1 MGTTVTHAPRHERT
15 KNDMASAHSTQIEIG
30 GRRFTLETGRV
41 AKQAD
46 GAVLVRYGDTV
57 VLATVVASKSA
68 VEGQDFFPLT
78 VDYRE
83 RAYAGG
89 RIPGGFFKREGRPV
103 EKEILTSRLIDRP
116 LRPLFP
122 KGFRNE
128 IQLIALAISADQE
141 NDPDL
146 LAMNGASAAVC
157 VAGLPFLGPFGAV
170 RIGLVDGR
178 LVVNPSFRDLERSAL
193 DLVVAA
199 TEDSVVMV
207 EAGAREVPED
217 TFVEAI
223 ALAHEECRGLV
234 RIQRALA
241 QMAGK
246 PRWEFDAAAHEDP
259 ALEAQVRAAVGDRLR
274 EVVRVPEKLQ
284 RAQALNRVA
293 QDVQA
298 AVDPEGVRRAR
309 VREYLDK
316 LEKQEVRRMVLEDG
330 VRVDGR
336 KAWETRPITAE
347 VSFLPRTH
355 GSALFTRGETQALVA
370 ATLGTKQD
378 EQKIEALEGE
388 SFKPFMLHYNFPSFS
403 VGEVRRFGSPGR
415 REIGHGALAERS
427 VQPVLP
433 GREEFPYTIRI
444 VSDILESN
452 GSSSMATV
460 CGASLALMDAGVP
473 IKAPVAGIAMGLIKE
488 RDRFAILTDIMGTED
503 HYGDMD
509 FKVAGTASGVT
520 GLQMDIKIAG
530 VSREIMA
537 EALRQAREARLFV
550 LSRMREAIA
559 EPRPELPPHAPR
571 FVTIR
576 IRPEKIREVIGPG
589 GKVVRGIQDQTGVK
603 VDIED
608 DGKVTLFGADARMVQ
623 QAIDIIQGIC
633 KEAEVGRVHLGK
645 VKKVVDFGAF
655 VEIMPG
661 TEGLLHI
668 SQIAEE
674 RTRRVEDVLREGDQV
689 LVKVIEIDP
698 SGKIRL
704 SRRAALKDPEAA
716 AVGAEQLTGRPDGS
730 APEPVAG
737 PRGDRDRGDRDR
749 GDRGRGGHRYRD

>member
-1 MGTTVTHAPRHERT
+1 
-15 KNDMASAHSTQIEIG
+15 MAGAHSTQVEIG
-30 GRRFTLETGRV
+30 GRKLTLETGRV

-46 GAVLVRYGDTV
+46 GSVLVRYGDTV
-57 VLATVVASKSA
+57 VLATVVASRSA

-89 RIPGGFFKREGRPV
+89 RIPGGFFKREGRPA

-141 NDPDL
+141 NDPGI
-146 LAMNGASAAVC
+146 LAMNGASAAVA
-157 VAGLPFLGPFGAV
+157 VAGVPFLGPFGAV
-170 RIGLVDGR
+170 RIGHIDGR
-178 LVVNPSFRDLERSAL
+178 LVVNPTFADLERSTL

-199 TEDSVVMV
+199 TEDSVMMV
-207 EAGAREVPED
+207 EAGADEVPED

-223 ALAHEECRGLV
+223 ALAHQECRGLV
-234 RIQRALA
+234 RAQRALA
-241 QMAGK
+241 QLAGK
-246 PRWEFDAAAHEDP
+246 ARWEFDASAHQDP
-259 ALEAQVRAAVGDRLR
+259 ALEAQVRQAAGSRIR
-274 EVVRVPEKLQ
+274 EVVRIPEKSQ
-284 RAQALNRVA
+284 RAQALTKLA
-293 QDVQA
+293 QDVVTG
-298 AVDPEGVRRAR
+298 VDPEGAR
-309 VREYLDK
+309 KGKVREYLDK
-316 LEKQEVRRMVLEDG
+316 LEKQEVRRMVLEEG
-330 VRVDGR
+330 VRIDGR
-336 KAWETRPITAE
+336 RSTETRVISAE

-378 EQKIEALEGE
+378 EQRVESLEGE
-388 SFKPFMLHYNFPSFS
+388 STKPFMLHYNFPSFS
-403 VGEVRRFGSPGR
+403 VGEIRRFGSPGR

-427 VQPVLP
+427 VLPVLP
-433 GREEFPYTIRI
+433 PRESFPYTLRI

-460 CGASLALMDAGVP
+460 CGASMALMDAGVP

-488 RDRFAILTDIMGTED
+488 GDRYAILTDIMGTED

-509 FKVAGTASGVT
+509 FKVAGTADGVT
-520 GLQMDIKIAG
+520 GLQMDIKVAG
-530 VSREIMA
+530 VSPEIMGA
-537 EALRQAREARLFV
+537 ALRQAREARLFV

-559 EPRPELPPHAPR
+559 APRPELPPHAPR

-623 QAIDIIQGIC
+623 QAVDIIQGIC
-633 KEAEVGRVHLGK
+633 KEAEVGRSHLGK

-674 RTRRVEDVLREGDQV
+674 RTRRVEDVLREGDMV
-689 LVKVIEIDP
+689 LVKVIEVDP

-704 SRRAALKDPEAA
+704 SRRAALKDPEAVA
-716 AVGAEQLTGRPDGS
+716 LGAEQLTGQPDAS
-730 APEPVAG
+730 APEAVG
-737 PRGDRDRGDRDR
+737 GGRGDRGGDRER
-749 GDRGRGGHRYRD
+749 GGDRGRGGHRYRD

>member
-1 MGTTVTHAPRHERT
+1 
-15 KNDMASAHSTQIEIG
+15 MAAAHSTQVEIG
-30 GRRFTLETGRV
+30 GRKLTLETGRV

-46 GAVLVRYGDTV
+46 GSVLVRYGDTV
-57 VLATVVASKSA
+57 VLATVVASRSA
-68 VEGQDFFPLT
+68 LEGQDFFPLS

-89 RIPGGFFKREGRPV
+89 RIPGGFFKREGRPA

-128 IQLIALAISADQE
+128 IQLIVLAISSDQE
-141 NDPDL
+141 NDPGI
-146 LAMNGASAAVC
+146 LAMNGASAAVL
-157 VAGLPFLGPFGAV
+157 VAGVPFLGPFGAV
-170 RIGLVDGR
+170 RIGHIDGH
-178 LVVNPSFRDLERSAL
+178 LVVNPPFADLERSML

-199 TEDSVVMV
+199 TEDSVMMV
-207 EAGAREVPED
+207 EAGAREVSED
-217 TFVEAI
+217 TLVEAI
-223 ALAHEECRGLV
+223 ALAHEECRALV

-241 QMAGK
+241 QLAGK
-246 PRWEFDAAAHEDP
+246 PRWEFDASAHQDP
-259 ALEAQVRAAVGDRLR
+259 ALEAQVREAARGRVRD
-274 EVVRVPEKLQ
+274 VVRIPEKAQ
-284 RAQALNRVA
+284 RAQGLTKLA
-293 QDVQA
+293 QEVIA
-298 AVDPEGVRRAR
+298 AVDPDGLRKAK

-316 LEKQEVRRMVLEDG
+316 LEKQEVRRMVLDDG
-330 VRVDGR
+330 VRIDGR
-336 KAWETRPITAE
+336 KSTETRAISAE

-378 EQKIEALEGE
+378 EQRVETLEGE
-388 SFKPFMLHYNFPSFS
+388 STKPFMLHYNFPSFS
-403 VGEVRRFGSPGR
+403 VGEIRRFGSPGR

-427 VQPVLP
+427 VLPVLP
-433 GREEFPYTIRI
+433 PREGFPYTLRI

-488 RDRFAILTDIMGTED
+488 GERYAILTDIMGTED

-509 FKVAGTASGVT
+509 FKVAGTADGIT
-520 GLQMDIKIAG
+520 GLQMDIKVAG

-537 EALRQAREARLFV
+537 AALRQAREARLFV
-550 LSRMREAIA
+550 LSRMREAIS

-623 QAIDIIQGIC
+623 QATDIIQGIC
-633 KEAEVGRVHLGK
+633 KEAEVGRLHLGK

-668 SQIAEE
+668 SQISEE
-674 RTRRVEDVLREGDQV
+674 RTRRVEDVLREGDMV
-689 LVKVIEIDP
+689 LVKVIEVDP

-716 AVGAEQLTGRPDGS
+716 AAGAEQLTGQPDPN
-730 APEPVAG
+730 APETVG
-737 PRGDRDRGDRDR
+737 GGRGDRERG
-749 GDRGRGGHRYRD
+749 GDRGRGGHRYRE

>member
-1 MGTTVTHAPRHERT
+1 
-15 KNDMASAHSTQIEIG
+15 MAAGHSTQVEIG
-30 GRRFTLETGRV
+30 GRRLTLETGRV

-46 GAVLVRYGDTV
+46 GSVLVRYGDTV
-57 VLATVVASKSA
+57 VLATVVAARSA
-68 VEGQDFFPLT
+68 TEGQDFFPLS

-89 RIPGGFFKREGRPV
+89 RIPGGFFKREGRPA

-122 KGFRNE
+122 KGFKNE
-128 IQLIALAISADQE
+128 IQLIALAISSDQE
-141 NDPDL
+141 NDPGI
-146 LAMNGASAAVC
+146 LAMNGASAAVL

-170 RIGLVDGR
+170 RIGQIDGR
-178 LVVNPSFRDLERSAL
+178 LVVNPTFADLEGSTL

-199 TEDSVVMV
+199 TEDSVMMV
-207 EAGAREVPED
+207 EAGAREVSED
-217 TFVEAI
+217 TFIEAI
-223 ALAHEECRGLV
+223 ALAHDECRALV
-234 RIQRALA
+234 RTQRALA

-246 PRWEFDAAAHEDP
+246 TKWEFDASIHQDP
-259 ALEAQVRAAVGDRLR
+259 ALESQVREAVRGRIRD
-274 EVVRVPEKLQ
+274 VVRIPEKAQ
-284 RAQALNRVA
+284 RAQGLTKLA
-293 QDVQA
+293 QEVLA
-298 AVDPEGVRRAR
+298 AVDPEGLRKAK

-330 VRVDGR
+330 VRIDGR
-336 KAWETRPITAE
+336 KSTETRAISAE

-378 EQKIEALEGE
+378 EQRVETLEGE
-388 SFKPFMLHYNFPSFS
+388 STKPFMLHYNFPSFS
-403 VGEVRRFGSPGR
+403 VGEIRRFGSPGR

-427 VQPVLP
+427 VLPVLP
-433 GREEFPYTIRI
+433 PREGFPYTLRI

-473 IKAPVAGIAMGLIKE
+473 VKAPVAGIAMGLIKE
-488 RDRFAILTDIMGTED
+488 GDRYAILTDIMGTED

-509 FKVAGTASGVT
+509 FKVAGTAEGIT
-520 GLQMDIKIAG
+520 GLQMDIKVAG

-537 EALRQAREARLFV
+537 TALRQAREARLFV
-550 LSRMREAIA
+550 LSRMREALA

-623 QAIDIIQGIC
+623 QAVDIIQGIC

-674 RTRRVEDVLREGDQV
+674 RTRRVEDVLREGDMV
-689 LVKVIEIDP
+689 LVKVIEVDP

-704 SRRAALKDPEAA
+704 SRRAALKDPEATSL
-716 AVGAEQLTGRPDGS
+716 GAEQLTGTPDAN
-730 APEPVAG
+730 APEAVG
-737 PRGDRDRGDRDR
+737 GGRGDRGGDRERGGDRG

>member
-1 MGTTVTHAPRHERT
+1 
-15 KNDMASAHSTQIEIG
+15 MAAGHSTQVEIG
-30 GRRFTLETGRV
+30 GRRLTLETGRV

-46 GAVLVRYGDTV
+46 GSVLVRYGDTV
-57 VLATVVASKSA
+57 VLATVVAARSA
-68 VEGQDFFPLT
+68 TEGQDFFPLS

-89 RIPGGFFKREGRPV
+89 RIPGGFFKREGRPA

-122 KGFRNE
+122 KGFKNE
-128 IQLIALAISADQE
+128 IQLIALAISSDQE
-141 NDPDL
+141 NDPGI
-146 LAMNGASAAVC
+146 LAMNGASAAVL

-170 RIGLVDGR
+170 RIGHIDGR
-178 LVVNPSFRDLERSAL
+178 LVVNPPFVDLDRSAL

-207 EAGAREVPED
+207 EAGAREVSEE
-217 TFVEAI
+217 TFIEAI
-223 ALAHEECRGLV
+223 ALAHDECRALV
-234 RIQRALA
+234 RTQRALA

-246 PRWEFDAAAHEDP
+246 PKWEFDASVHQDP
-259 ALEAQVRAAVGDRLR
+259 ALEAQVREAARGRIRD
-274 EVVRVPEKLQ
+274 VVRIPEKAQ
-284 RAQALNRVA
+284 RAQGLTKLA
-293 QDVQA
+293 QEVLA
-298 AVDPEGVRRAR
+298 AVDPEGLRKAK

-316 LEKQEVRRMVLEDG
+316 LEKQEVRRMILEDG
-330 VRVDGR
+330 IRIDGR
-336 KAWETRPITAE
+336 KSTETRTISAE

-378 EQKIEALEGE
+378 EQKIESLEGE
-388 SFKPFMLHYNFPSFS
+388 TTKPFMLHYNFPSFS
-403 VGEVRRFGSPGR
+403 VGEIRRFGSPGR

-427 VQPVLP
+427 VAPVLP
-433 GREEFPYTIRI
+433 PREGFPYTLRI

-460 CGASLALMDAGVP
+460 CGASMALMDAGVP

-488 RDRFAILTDIMGTED
+488 GERYAILTDIMGTED

-509 FKVAGTASGVT
+509 FKVAGTADGIT
-520 GLQMDIKIAG
+520 GLQMDIKVAG

-537 EALRQAREARLFV
+537 AALRQAREARLFV

-633 KEAEVGRVHLGK
+633 KEAEVGRIHLGK

-674 RTRRVEDVLREGDQV
+674 RTRRVEDVLREGDMV
-689 LVKVIEIDP
+689 LVKVIEVDP

-716 AVGAEQLTGRPDGS
+716 SAGAEHLTGTPDANAPEAVGGGRG
-730 APEPVAG
+730 
-737 PRGDRDRGDRDR
+737 DRGDRER
-749 GDRGRGGHRYRD
+749 GGDRGRGGHRYRD

>member
-1 MGTTVTHAPRHERT
+1 MGIG
-15 KNDMASAHSTQIEIG
+15 HSTEVQIG
-30 GRRFTLETGRV
+30 GQTLTLETGRI

-46 GAVLVRYGDTV
+46 GAVLVRYGDTA

-103 EKEILTSRLIDRP
+103 EKEILTSRLTDRT

-128 IQLIALAISADQE
+128 IQLIALAISADRE
-141 NDPDL
+141 NAPDI
-146 LAMNGASAAVC
+146 LAMNGASAAVA

-170 RIGLVDGR
+170 RMGRVDGR
-178 LVVNPSFRDLERSAL
+178 LVVNPTESVLAQSSLE
-193 DLVVAA
+193 LVVAA

-207 EAGAREVPED
+207 EAGANEVPEEVL
-217 TFVEAI
+217 VEAI
-223 ALAHEECRGLV
+223 AIAHNEIKALV
-234 RIQRALA
+234 RAQKALA
-241 QMAGK
+241 EMAGK
-246 PRWEFDAAAHEDP
+246 PRWAFDPKAH
-259 ALEAQVRAAVGDRLR
+259 Q
-274 EVVRVPEKLQ
+274 
-284 RAQALNRVA
+284 
-293 QDVQA
+293 
-298 AVDPEGVRRAR
+298 DPELEAR
-309 VREYLDK
+309 VREVAQARVREIITIPEKTQRGQALARLTEEVLGTVDPDGLRRNRVKEYLDRV
-316 LEKQEVRRMVLEDG
+316 EKEEVRRMVLDRG
-330 VRVDGR
+330 IRIDGR
-336 KAWETRPITAE
+336 PAWETRPITSQ
-347 VSFLPRTH
+347 VSFLPRSH

-370 ATLGTKQD
+370 ATLGTRSD
-378 EQKIEALEGE
+378 EQKIEGLEGE
-388 SFKPFMLHYNFPSFS
+388 SFKSFMLHYNFPSFS

-427 VQPVLP
+427 IHPVLP
-433 GREEFPYTIRI
+433 AKEDFPYTIRV

-488 RDRFAILTDIMGTED
+488 GDRFAILTDIMGTED

-509 FKVAGTASGVT
+509 FKVAGTAQGVT

-537 EALRQAREARLFV
+537 DALRQAREARNYV
-550 LSRMREAIA
+550 LSRMQETIDT
-559 EPRPELPPHAPR
+559 PRTELSPHAPR
-571 FVTIR
+571 FVTIK
-576 IRPEKIREVIGPG
+576 IKPEKIREVIGPG
-589 GKVVRGIQDQTGVK
+589 GKVVRGIQDATGVK

-608 DGKVTLFGADARMVQ
+608 DGRVTLFGADSRLVQ
-623 QAIDIIQGIC
+623 QAIDMINGIV
-633 KEAEVGRVHLGK
+633 KEAEVGRIHLGK

-674 RTRRVEDVLREGDQV
+674 RTRRVEDVLREGDMV
-689 LVKVIEIDP
+689 LVKVIEVDP

-704 SRRAALKDPEAA
+704 SRRAAMKDPEGAA
-716 AVGAEQLTGRPDGS
+716 AGQEHLTGQPSDDPGSEGDRGPRP
-730 APEPVAG
+730 E
-737 PRGDRDRGDRDR
+737 RGDRDRDR
-749 GDRGRGGHRYRD
+749 GDRGDRARGHRR

>member
-1 MGTTVTHAPRHERT
+1 
-15 KNDMASAHSTQIEIG
+15 MASAQTTQIELG
-30 GRRFTLETGRV
+30 GRLLTLETGRV
-41 AKQAD
+41 ARQAD
-46 GAVLVRYGDTV
+46 GAVLVRYGDAV

-89 RIPGGFFKREGRPV
+89 RIPGGFFKREGRPN

-128 IQLIALAISADQE
+128 IQLIALAISADQA
-141 NDPDL
+141 NDTDI
-146 LAMNGASAAVC
+146 LAMVGASASVG

-178 LVVNPSFRDLERSAL
+178 LVVNPTTSQLDRSAL

-199 TEDSVVMV
+199 TDESVVMV
-207 EAGAREVPED
+207 EAGASEVSEEML
-217 TFVEAI
+217 VEAI
-223 ALAHEECRGLV
+223 ALGHAECRGLV
-234 RIQRALA
+234 RAQRVLA
-241 QMAGK
+241 DLAGK
-246 PRWEFDAAAHEDP
+246 PRWAFDASGHHDP
-259 ALEAQVRAAVGDRLR
+259 DLEARVSDTARARVR
-274 EVVRVPEKLQ
+274 EVIPIADKVQ
-284 RAQALNRVA
+284 RGQALGRIAEEVM
-293 QDVQA
+293 A
-298 AVDPEGVRRAR
+298 AVDPEGLRRAR
-309 VREYLDK
+309 VKEYLDK
-316 LEKQEVRRMVLEDG
+316 VEKAEVRQMILDRG
-330 VRVDGR
+330 VRIDGR
-336 KAWETRPITAE
+336 QSWQTRPISVE
-347 VSFLPRTH
+347 VSVLPRTH

-370 ATLGTKQD
+370 ATLGTKSD

-403 VGEVRRFGSPGR
+403 VGEIRRFGSPGR

-427 VQPVLP
+427 IEPVLP
-433 GREEFPYTIRI
+433 SKEQFPYTIRI

-460 CGASLALMDAGVP
+460 CGATLALMDAGVP
-473 IKAPVAGIAMGLIKE
+473 IRGPVAGIAMGLVKE
-488 RDRFAILTDIMGTED
+488 GHRFTILTDIMGTED

-509 FKVAGTASGVT
+509 FKVAGTERGVT
-520 GLQMDIKIAG
+520 GLQMDIKIVG
-530 VSREIMA
+530 VSRDIMA
-537 EALRQAREARLFV
+537 EALRQAREARLYV
-550 LSRMREAIA
+550 LSKMREAIA
-559 EPRPELPPHAPR
+559 APRTELSPYAPR
-571 FVTIR
+571 FVTIK
-576 IRPEKIREVIGPG
+576 IKPEKIREVIGPG
-589 GKVVRGIQDQTGVK
+589 GKVVRGIQEQTGVK
-603 VDIED
+603 IDIED
-608 DGKVTLFGADARMVQ
+608 DGRVMLFGADARLVQ
-623 QAIDIIQGIC
+623 EAIDIIQGIC

-674 RTRRVEDVLREGDQV
+674 RTRRVEDVLNEGDAV
-689 LVKVIEIDP
+689 LVKVIEVDP

-716 AVGAEQLTGRPDGS
+716 AAGQEHLTGRPGEGP
-730 APEPVAG
+730 APDAARG
-737 PRGDRDRGDRDR
+737 PRAAERERGDRDRGDRNR
-749 GDRGRGGHRYRD
+749 PPRGHRFGR

>member
-1 MGTTVTHAPRHERT
+1 MAMGQ
-15 KNDMASAHSTQIEIG
+15 STQIEIG
-30 GRRFTLETGRV
+30 GRTLSLETGKV

-46 GAVLVRYGDTV
+46 GAVVVRYGEAV
-57 VLATVVASKSA
+57 VLATVTASKNA
-68 VEGQDFFPLT
+68 VEGQDFFPLS

-122 KGFRNE
+122 KGFKNE
-128 IQLIALAISADQE
+128 IQLIALVISSDHE
-141 NDPDL
+141 NDPDI
-146 LAMNGASAAVC
+146 LAMNGASAAVA

-170 RIGLVDGR
+170 RIGQVDGR
-178 LVVNPSFRDLERSAL
+178 LVVNPTAAQMERSTL

-199 TEDSVVMV
+199 TEESVVMV
-207 EAGAREVPED
+207 EAGAKEVAEEVL
-217 TFVEAI
+217 VEAI
-223 ALAHEECRGLV
+223 ALAHAECKGLV
-234 RIQRALA
+234 RAQRALA
-241 QMAGK
+241 DLAGK
-246 PRWEFDAAAHEDP
+246 PRWTFDADAHKDP
-259 ALEAQVRAAVGDRLR
+259 ALEAEVRAAAQAGVREAITIAEKARRGQALGKLAQ
-274 EVVRVPEKLQ
+274 EVVARI
-284 RAQALNRVA
+284 
-293 QDVQA
+293 
-298 AVDPEGVRRAR
+298 DPDGTRKGKVK
-309 VREYLDK
+309 EYLDRV
-316 LEKQEVRRMVLEDG
+316 EKDEVRRMVLERG
-330 VRVDGR
+330 VRIDGR
-336 KAWETRPITAE
+336 KSGDTRAISAE
-347 VSFLPRTH
+347 VSYLPRTH

-370 ATLGTKQD
+370 VTLGTRSD
-378 EQKIEALEGE
+378 EQKVEALEGE
-388 SFKPFMLHYNFPSFS
+388 TFKPFMLHYNFPSFS

-427 VQPVLP
+427 VQPLLP
-433 GREEFPYTIRI
+433 PKDQFPYTIRI

-473 IKAPVAGIAMGLIKE
+473 VRAPVAGIAMGLIKE
-488 RDRFAILTDIMGTED
+488 GDRYAILTDIMGTED

-509 FKVAGTASGVT
+509 FKVAGTEKGVT

-530 VSREIMA
+530 VSRQIMS
-537 EALRQAREARLFV
+537 EALHQAREARLHV
-550 LSRMREAIA
+550 LGKMREAITTPRA
-559 EPRPELPPHAPR
+559 ELSPYAPR

-576 IRPEKIREVIGPG
+576 IKPEKIREVIGPG
-589 GKVVRGIQDQTGVK
+589 GKVVRGIQEQTGVK

-608 DGKVTLFGADARMVQ
+608 DGRVMLFGVDARMVQ
-623 QAIDIIQGIC
+623 QAVDIIQGIC

-674 RTRRVEDVLREGDQV
+674 RTRRVEDVLNEGDEV
-689 LVKVIEIDP
+689 LVKVIEVDP

-704 SRRAALKDPEAA
+704 SRRAALGDPEAA
-716 AVGAEQLTGRPDGS
+716 AVGAERLTGKPGEGPSGDG
-730 APEPVAG
+730 APGFRE
-737 PRGDRDRGDRDR
+737 RSDRG
-749 GDRGRGGHRYRD
+749 GDRGRGGYRRRD

>member
-1 MGTTVTHAPRHERT
+1 
-15 KNDMASAHSTQIEIG
+15 MAAGHSTQVEIG
-30 GRRFTLETGRV
+30 GRRLTLETGRV

-46 GAVLVRYGDTV
+46 GSVLVRYGDTV
-57 VLATVVASKSA
+57 VLATVVASRSA
-68 VEGQDFFPLT
+68 VEGQDFFPLS

-89 RIPGGFFKREGRPV
+89 RIPGGFFKREGRPA

-128 IQLIALAISADQE
+128 IQLIALAISSDQE
-141 NDPDL
+141 NDPGI
-146 LAMNGASAAVC
+146 LAMNGASAAVL
-157 VAGLPFLGPFGAV
+157 VAGVPFLGPFGAV
-170 RIGLVDGR
+170 RIGHVDGR
-178 LVVNPSFRDLERSAL
+178 LVVNPAFDDLERSTL

-199 TEDSVVMV
+199 TEDSVMMV
-207 EAGAREVPED
+207 EAGAREVSED
-217 TFVEAI
+217 TFIEAI
-223 ALAHEECRGLV
+223 ALAHDECRALV

-241 QMAGK
+241 QLAGK
-246 PRWEFDAAAHEDP
+246 PRWEFDASAHQDP
-259 ALEAQVRAAVGDRLR
+259 ALETQVREAARGRVRD
-274 EVVRVPEKLQ
+274 VVRIPEKAQ
-284 RAQALNRVA
+284 RAQGLSKLA
-293 QDVQA
+293 QEVIA
-298 AVDPEGVRRAR
+298 AVDPDGLRKAK

-330 VRVDGR
+330 IRIDGR
-336 KAWETRPITAE
+336 KSTETRAISAE

-378 EQKIEALEGE
+378 EQRVESLEGE
-388 SFKPFMLHYNFPSFS
+388 TTKPFMLHYNFPSFS
-403 VGEVRRFGSPGR
+403 VGEIRRFGSPGR

-427 VQPVLP
+427 VLPVLP
-433 GREEFPYTIRI
+433 PREGFPYTLRI

-488 RDRFAILTDIMGTED
+488 GERYAILTDIMGTED

-509 FKVAGTASGVT
+509 FKVAGTAEGIT
-520 GLQMDIKIAG
+520 GLQMDIKVAG

-537 EALRQAREARLFV
+537 AALRQAREARLFV

-623 QAIDIIQGIC
+623 EAVDIIQGIC
-633 KEAEVGRVHLGK
+633 KEAEVGRIHLGK

-674 RTRRVEDVLREGDQV
+674 RTRRVEDVLREGDMV
-689 LVKVIEIDP
+689 LVKVIEVDP

-716 AVGAEQLTGRPDGS
+716 SVGAEHLTGQPDAN
-730 APEPVAG
+730 APEAVG
-737 PRGDRDRGDRDR
+737 GGRGDRGGDRER
-749 GDRGRGGHRYRD
+749 GGDRGRGGHRYRD

>member
-1 MGTTVTHAPRHERT
+1 
-15 KNDMASAHSTQIEIG
+15 MAIGQSTQMEIG
-30 GRRFTLETGRV
+30 GRLLTLETGRV

-46 GAVLVRYGDTV
+46 GAVTVRYGDSV
-57 VLATVVASKSA
+57 VLATVVASKTA

-128 IQLIALAISADQE
+128 IQLIALVISADHE
-141 NDPDL
+141 NDPDV
-146 LAMNGASAAVC
+146 LAMIGASAAVSL
-157 VAGLPFLGPFGAV
+157 AGLPFLGPFGAV

-178 LVVNPSFRDLERSAL
+178 LTVNPTRTQLDRSAL

-207 EAGAREVPED
+207 EAGATEVPDE
-217 TFVEAI
+217 TLVEAI
-223 ALAHEECRGLV
+223 ALADAECKGLV
-234 RIQRALA
+234 RIQRALTE
-241 QMAGK
+241 MAGK
-246 PRWEFDAAAHEDP
+246 PRWSFDPSPHQDP
-259 ALEAQVRAAVGDRLR
+259 ALETQVRTVAQARLR
-274 EVVRVPEKLQ
+274 QAIAIAHKTQ
-284 RAQALNRVA
+284 RGQALGKVA
-293 QDVQA
+293 EEVIA
-298 AVDPEGVRRAR
+298 AVDPDGLRKAK
-309 VREYLDK
+309 VREYIDRV
-316 LEKQEVRRMVLEDG
+316 EKEEVRRMILDRG
-330 VRVDGR
+330 VRIDGR
-336 KAWETRPITAE
+336 HAWETRPISAE

-370 ATLGTKQD
+370 VTLGTRSD
-378 EQKIEALEGE
+378 EQKIEALDGE

-403 VGEVRRFGSPGR
+403 VGEIRRFGSPGR

-427 VQPVLP
+427 VEPILP
-433 GREEFPYTIRI
+433 SKEEFPYTIRV

-460 CGASLALMDAGVP
+460 CGATLALMDAGVP
-473 IKAPVAGIAMGLIKE
+473 IRAPVAGIAMGLIKE
-488 RDRFAILTDIMGTED
+488 GDRVAILTDIMGTED

-509 FKVAGTASGVT
+509 FKVAGTEAGIT

-530 VSREIMA
+530 VSPEIMA
-537 EALRQAREARLFV
+537 DALRQSREARLYV
-550 LSRMREAIA
+550 LSKMREAITA
-559 EPRPELPPHAPR
+559 PRTELSPYAPR
-571 FVTIR
+571 FVTIK
-576 IRPEKIREVIGPG
+576 IKPEKIREVIGPG
-589 GKVVRGIQDQTGVK
+589 GKVVRGIQEQTGVK

-608 DGKVTLFGADARMVQ
+608 DGRIMLFGADAKLVQ
-623 QAIDIIQGIC
+623 QAIDIIHGIC

-674 RTRRVEDVLREGDQV
+674 RTRRVEDVLNEGDQV
-689 LVKVIEIDP
+689 LVKVIEVDP

-704 SRRAALKDPEAA
+704 SRRAALKDPEAEG
-716 AVGAEQLTGRPDGS
+716 VGSERLTGRPGEGPAPDG
-730 APEPVAG
+730 AHG
-737 PRGDRDRGDRDR
+737 PRADRDRDRGDRDRGDRDR
-749 GDRGRGGHRYRD
+749 GRGHRRRD

>member
-1 MGTTVTHAPRHERT
+1 
-15 KNDMASAHSTQIEIG
+15 MAMAQTTQIEIG
-30 GRRFTLETGRV
+30 GRALTLETGRV

-46 GAVLVRYGDTV
+46 GSVMVRYGESV
-57 VLATVVASKSA
+57 VLATVVASKTA

-122 KGFRNE
+122 KGFKNE
-128 IQLIALAISADQE
+128 IQLIVLAISADQD
-141 NDPDL
+141 NDPDI
-146 LAMNGASAAVC
+146 LAMNGASAAVL
-157 VAGLPFLGPFGAV
+157 VAGLPYLGPFGAV

-178 LVVNPSFRDLERSAL
+178 LVANPASSQRDRSTL

-207 EAGAREVPED
+207 EGGANEVPEE
-217 TFVEAI
+217 TLVEAI
-223 ALAHEECRGLV
+223 ALGHAECKALV
-234 RIQRALA
+234 RAQRALA
-241 QMAGK
+241 ELAGK
-246 PRWEFDAAAHEDP
+246 PRWSFDASAHQDP
-259 ALEAQVRAAVGDRLR
+259 ELEARVRGVAQGRVR
-274 EVVRVPEKLQ
+274 EIITIAEKVQ
-284 RAQALNRVA
+284 RGQALARLAEEVL
-293 QDVQA
+293 A
-298 AVDPEGVRRAR
+298 AVDPDGLRRAR
-309 VREYLDK
+309 AKEYLDK
-316 LEKQEVRRMVLEDG
+316 VEREEVRRMVLDRG
-330 VRVDGR
+330 VRIDGR
-336 KAWETRPITAE
+336 QSWETRQVSAE

-370 ATLGTKQD
+370 ATLGTKSD
-378 EQKIEALEGE
+378 EQKIESFEGE

-403 VGEVRRFGSPGR
+403 VGEIRRFGSPGR

-427 VQPVLP
+427 IQPVLP
-433 GREEFPYTIRI
+433 PKEQFPYTIRI

-460 CGASLALMDAGVP
+460 CGATLALMDAGVP
-473 IKAPVAGIAMGLIKE
+473 IRAPVAGIAMGLIKE
-488 RDRFAILTDIMGTED
+488 GPKFAILTDIMGTED

-509 FKVAGTASGVT
+509 FKVAGTEKGVT
-520 GLQMDIKIAG
+520 GLQMDNKMAG
-530 VSREIMA
+530 VSREILA
-537 EALRQAREARLFV
+537 EALRQAREARTYV
-550 LSRMREAIA
+550 LSKMREAIA
-559 EPRPELPPHAPR
+559 TPREELSPYAPR
-571 FVTIR
+571 FVTIK
-576 IRPEKIREVIGPG
+576 IKPEKIREVIGPG
-589 GKVVRGIQDQTGVK
+589 GKVVRGIQEQTGVK

-608 DGKVTLFGADARMVQ
+608 DGRVMLFGVDARMVQ
-623 QAIDIIQGIC
+623 QAVDIIQGIV

-674 RTRRVEDVLREGDQV
+674 RTRRVEDVLNEGDQV
-689 LVKVIEIDP
+689 LVKVIEVDP

-704 SRRAALKDPEAA
+704 SRRAALKDPEAE
-716 AVGAEQLTGRPDGS
+716 AVGQEHLTGQPGEGGPAEAGRGPRPDRERG
-730 APEPVAG
+730 
-737 PRGDRDRGDRDR
+737 GDRGGDR
-749 GDRGRGGHRYRD
+749 GDRGRGHRR

>member
-1 MGTTVTHAPRHERT
+1 MVLGQTTE
-15 KNDMASAHSTQIEIG
+15 IEIG
-30 GRRFTLETGRV
+30 GRLLTFETGRV

-46 GAVLVRYGDTV
+46 GAVLVRYGDSV
-57 VLATVVASKSA
+57 VLATVTASKSA

-128 IQLIALAISADQE
+128 IQLIALVLSADQE
-141 NDPDL
+141 NDPDI
-146 LAMNGASAAVC
+146 LAMNGASAAVL
-157 VAGLPFLGPFGAV
+157 VAGLPYLGPFGAV
-170 RIGLVDGR
+170 RVGLVDGR
-178 LVVNPSFRDLERSAL
+178 LVVNPTSAERDRSAL
-193 DLVVAA
+193 ELVVAA
-199 TEDSVVMV
+199 TEESVVMV
-207 EAGAREVPED
+207 EAGANEVPEA
-217 TFVEAI
+217 TMVEAI
-223 ALAHEECRGLV
+223 ALGHAECRSLL
-234 RIQRALA
+234 RAQRALA
-241 QMAGK
+241 ERAGK
-246 PRWEFDAAAHEDP
+246 PRWQFDPAAHQDP
-259 ALEAQVRAAVGDRLR
+259 ELESRVRQAAVPRVR
-274 EVVRVPEKLQ
+274 EIISIPEKVQ
-284 RAQALNRVA
+284 RGQALARLAEEVA
-293 QDVQA
+293 A
-298 AVDPEGVRRAR
+298 AVDPEGVKRGR
-309 VREYLDK
+309 VKEYLDK
-316 LEKQEVRRMVLEDG
+316 VEREEVRRMILDRG
-330 VRVDGR
+330 VRIDGR
-336 KAWETRPITAE
+336 QSWETRPIWAQ

-388 SFKPFMLHYNFPSFS
+388 SFKDFMLHYNFPSFS
-403 VGEVRRFGSPGR
+403 VGEIRRFGSPGR

-433 GREEFPYTIRI
+433 PKEQFPYTIRI

-509 FKVAGTASGVT
+509 FKVAGTEQGIT
-520 GLQMDIKIAG
+520 GLQMDNKVAG
-530 VSREIMA
+530 VSREILA
-537 EALRQAREARLFV
+537 DALRQAREARKYV
-550 LSRMREAIA
+550 LGKMREAIA
-559 EPRPELPPHAPR
+559 APRETLSPYAPR
-571 FVTIR
+571 FVTIK
-576 IRPEKIREVIGPG
+576 IKPEKIREVIGPG
-589 GKVVRGIQDQTGVK
+589 GKVVRGIQEQTGVK

-608 DGKVTLFGADARMVQ
+608 DGRVMLFGADARMVQ
-623 QAIDIIQGIC
+623 QAIDMIQGIV

-674 RTRRVEDVLREGDQV
+674 RTRRVEDVLNEGDQV
-689 LVKVIEIDP
+689 LVKVIEVDP

-704 SRRAALKDPEAA
+704 SRRAALKDPEAE
-716 AVGAEQLTGRPDGS
+716 AVGPEHLTGRPGEGGEGDGS
-730 APEPVAG
+730 RG
-737 PRGDRDRGDRDR
+737 PRPERERFGDRGGDRER
-749 GDRGRGGHRYRD
+749 GGRDRGRGHRR

>member
-1 MGTTVTHAPRHERT
+1 
-15 KNDMASAHSTQIEIG
+15 MATGQQSGHSTRLEIG
-30 GRRFTLETGRV
+30 GRELTLETGRV

-46 GAVLVRYGDTV
+46 GAVLVKYGETV
-57 VLATVVASKSA
+57 VLATVVASRST
-68 VEGQDFFPLT
+68 VEGQDFFPLS

-128 IQLIALAISADQE
+128 VQVIALALSADHE
-141 NDPDL
+141 NDPAL
-146 LAMNGASAAVC
+146 MAMVGASAAVTLSG
-157 VAGLPFLGPFGAV
+157 VPYLGPFGAV
-170 RIGLVDGR
+170 RIGQVDGR
-178 LVVNPSFRDLERSAL
+178 LVVNPTAAQMQRSRL

-207 EAGAREVPED
+207 EAGADEVPEA

-223 ALAHEECRGLV
+223 GLAHAECRTMV
-234 RIQRALA
+234 RAQRALA
-241 QMAGK
+241 DMAGK
-246 PRWEFDAAAHEDP
+246 PRWAFDPAAHQDP
-259 ALEAQVRAAVGDRLR
+259 ELEARVRAAAEERLA
-274 EVVRVPEKLQ
+274 EVMSVADKGQ
-284 RAQALNRVA
+284 RGQALARVA
-293 QDVQA
+293 EEVLA
-298 AVDPEGVRRAR
+298 AVDPDGTRRAR
-309 VREYLDK
+309 VKEYLGK
-316 LEKQEVRRMVLEDG
+316 AEKAVVRRMVLDTG
-330 VRVDGR
+330 RRVDGR
-336 KAWETRPITAE
+336 QGWETRPIAAE

-370 ATLGTKQD
+370 VTLGTKSD

-427 VQPVLP
+427 IQPVLP
-433 GREEFPYTIRI
+433 PKDAFPYTIRI

-473 IKAPVAGIAMGLIKE
+473 VRAPVAGIAMGLIKE
-488 RDRFAILTDIMGTED
+488 GDRVAILTDIMGTED

-509 FKVAGTASGVT
+509 FKVAGTEQGLT
-520 GLQMDIKIAG
+520 GLQMDIKISG

-537 EALRQAREARLFV
+537 DALQKAREARLYV
-550 LSRMREAIA
+550 LSRMREAITT
-559 EPRPELPPHAPR
+559 PRSELSPYAPR

-589 GKVVRGIQDQTGVK
+589 GKVVRGIQEQTGVK

-608 DGKVTLFGADARMVQ
+608 DGRVMLFGVDARMVQ
-623 QAIDIIQGIC
+623 QAVDIIQGIC
-633 KEAEVGRVHLGK
+633 KEVEVGRLHLGK

-655 VEIMPG
+655 VEILPG

-674 RTRRVEDVLREGDQV
+674 RTRRVEDVLNEGDQV
-689 LVKVIEIDP
+689 LVKVLEVDP

-704 SRRAALKDPEAA
+704 SRRAAIGDPEAA
-716 AVGAEQLTGRPDGS
+716 AVGAESLTGRPSPDGGDG
-730 APEPVAG
+730 PGRDGP
-737 PRGDRDRGDRDR
+737 PRGDRDHRDYRDRDR
-749 GDRGRGGHRYRD
+749 GRGPRRRE

>member
-1 MGTTVTHAPRHERT
+1 MTTGQIAE
-15 KNDMASAHSTQIEIG
+15 IEIG
-30 GRRFTLETGRV
+30 GRLLGLETGRV

-46 GAVLVRYGDTV
+46 GAVLVRYGGSV
-57 VLATVVASKSA
+57 VLASVAASKA
-68 VEGQDFFPLT
+68 GVEGQDFFPLT

-89 RIPGGFFKREGRPV
+89 RIPGGFFKREGRPT

-128 IQLIALAISADQE
+128 VQVIALAISADQE
-141 NDPDL
+141 NDPDV
-146 LAMNGASAAVC
+146 LAMVGASAAVA
-157 VAGLPFLGPFGAV
+157 VSGLPHLGPFGAV

-178 LVVNPSFRDLERSAL
+178 LVVNPTFQQLDRSAL

-207 EAGAREVPED
+207 EAGAREVPEE
-217 TFVEAI
+217 TLVEAI
-223 ALAHEECRGLV
+223 ALAHSECRNLV
-234 RIQRALA
+234 RAQRRLTEL
-241 QMAGK
+241 AGK
-246 PRWEFDAAAHEDP
+246 PRWPFDGAAHHDP
-259 ALEAQVRAAVGDRLR
+259 ALEGQVR
-274 EVVRVPEKLQ
+274 
-284 RAQALNRVA
+284 
-293 QDVQA
+293 QA
-298 AVDPEGVRRAR
+298 AQAR
-309 VREYLDK
+309 VRDAVTIGDKVRRGQALARVVEDVLAAADPDGLRRSRVKEYLDK
-316 LEKQEVRRMVLEDG
+316 VEKEEVRRMILDRG
-330 VRVDGR
+330 ARIDGR
-336 KAWETRPITAE
+336 QAWETRPITAE
-347 VSFLPRTH
+347 VSFLPRAH

-370 ATLGTKQD
+370 ATLGTKSD

-388 SFKPFMLHYNFPSFS
+388 STKPFMLHYNFPPFS

-427 VQPVLP
+427 IQPVLP
-433 GREEFPYTIRI
+433 SKEQFPYTVRI

-473 IKAPVAGIAMGLIKE
+473 IKSPVAGIAMGLVKE
-488 RDRFAILTDIMGTED
+488 GERFVILTDIMGTED

-509 FKVAGTASGVT
+509 FKVAGTEQGVT

-530 VSREIMA
+530 VSRDIMA
-537 EALRQAREARLFV
+537 DALRQAREARMYV
-550 LSRMREAIA
+550 LDRMREAIA
-559 EPRPELPPHAPR
+559 TPREELSPFAPR
-571 FVTIR
+571 FVVIK

-589 GKVVRGIQDQTGVK
+589 GKVVRGIQDETGVK

-608 DGKVTLFGADARMVQ
+608 DGRVTLFGPDPKKVQ
-623 QAIDIIQGIC
+623 QAITIIQGIC
-633 KEAEVGRVHLGK
+633 KEAEVGRLYLGK

-655 VEIMPG
+655 VEILPG

-674 RTRRVEDVLREGDQV
+674 RTRRVEDVLNEGDDV
-689 LVKVIEIDP
+689 LVKVIEVDP

-704 SRRAALKDPEAA
+704 SRRAALKDPEAE
-716 AVGAEQLTGRPDGS
+716 GAGQERLTGRPGEG
-730 APEPVAG
+730 PEPEAARG
-737 PRGDRDRGDRDR
+737 PRGDRDRSDRERGDR
-749 GDRGRGGHRYRD
+749 GDRPRGHRR

>member
-1 MGTTVTHAPRHERT
+1 
-15 KNDMASAHSTQIEIG
+15 MAAAHSTQIEIG
-30 GRRFTLETGRV
+30 GRKLTLETGRV

-46 GAVLVRYGDTV
+46 GSVLVRYGDTV
-57 VLATVVASKSA
+57 VLATVVASRSA
-68 VEGQDFFPLT
+68 VEGQDFFPLS

-89 RIPGGFFKREGRPV
+89 RIPGGFFKREGRPA

-128 IQLIALAISADQE
+128 IQLIALAISSDQE
-141 NDPDL
+141 NDPGI
-146 LAMNGASAAVC
+146 LAMNGASAAVL
-157 VAGLPFLGPFGAV
+157 VAGVPFLGPFGAV
-170 RIGLVDGR
+170 RIGHIDGR
-178 LVVNPSFRDLERSAL
+178 LVVNPPFADLERSML

-199 TEDSVVMV
+199 TEDSVMMV
-207 EAGAREVPED
+207 EAGAREVSED
-217 TFVEAI
+217 TLVEAI
-223 ALAHEECRGLV
+223 ALAHDECRGLV

-241 QMAGK
+241 QLAGK
-246 PRWEFDAAAHEDP
+246 PRWEFDASAHQDP
-259 ALEAQVRAAVGDRLR
+259 ALEAQVRDAARGRIRD
-274 EVVRVPEKLQ
+274 VVRIPEKAQ
-284 RAQALNRVA
+284 RAQGLTKLA
-293 QDVQA
+293 QEVIA
-298 AVDPEGVRRAR
+298 AVDPEGLRKPR

-330 VRVDGR
+330 VRIDGR
-336 KAWETRPITAE
+336 KSTETRAISAE

-378 EQKIEALEGE
+378 EQRVESLEGE
-388 SFKPFMLHYNFPSFS
+388 STKPFMLHYNFPSFS
-403 VGEVRRFGSPGR
+403 VGEIRRFGSPGR

-433 GREEFPYTIRI
+433 PRESFPYTLRI

-460 CGASLALMDAGVP
+460 CGASMALMDAGVP

-488 RDRFAILTDIMGTED
+488 GEHYAILTDIMGTED

-509 FKVAGTASGVT
+509 FKVAGTAEGIT
-520 GLQMDIKIAG
+520 GLQMDIKVAG
-530 VSREIMA
+530 VSREIMTA
-537 EALRQAREARLFV
+537 ALRQAREARLFV

-623 QAIDIIQGIC
+623 QAVDIIQGIC
-633 KEAEVGRVHLGK
+633 KEAEVGRSHLGK

-674 RTRRVEDVLREGDQV
+674 RTRRVEDVLREGDMV
-689 LVKVIEIDP
+689 LVKVIEVDP

-716 AVGAEQLTGRPDGS
+716 ALGAEQLTGQPDAS
-730 APEPVAG
+730 APEAVG
-737 PRGDRDRGDRDR
+737 GGRGDRGDRGGDR
-749 GDRGRGGHRYRD
+749 ERGGDRGRGGHRYRE

>member
-1 MGTTVTHAPRHERT
+1 MG
-15 KNDMASAHSTQIEIG
+15 SGQSTQIEIG
-30 GRRFTLETGRV
+30 GRRLTLETGRV

-46 GAVLVRYGDTV
+46 GSVIVRYGDTV
-57 VLATVVASKSA
+57 VLATVVASRVA
-68 VEGQDFFPLT
+68 VEGQDFFPLS

-128 IQLIALAISADQE
+128 IQLIALALSADAE
-141 NDPDL
+141 NDPDI
-146 LAMNGASAAVC
+146 LAMNGASAAVA

-178 LVVNPSFRDLERSAL
+178 LVVNPTSRELGRSDL

-199 TEDSVVMV
+199 TEESVVMV
-207 EAGAREVPED
+207 EAGAAEISDD
-217 TFVEAI
+217 TLVEAI
-223 ALAHEECRGLV
+223 ALAHAECRGLV
-234 RIQRALA
+234 QIQRKLA
-241 QMAGK
+241 DAAGK
-246 PRWEFDAAAHEDP
+246 PRWSFDPRAHQDP
-259 ALEAQVRAAVGDRLR
+259 ELEAVVRAAAEGRIRDAITIADKV
-274 EVVRVPEKLQ
+274 Q
-284 RAQALNRVA
+284 RGQALAKVA
-293 QDVQA
+293 QEVLA
-298 AVDPEGVRRAR
+298 TVDPEGLRRGK
-309 VREYLDK
+309 VKEYLDK
-316 LEKQEVRRMVLEDG
+316 VEKAEVRRMILDRG
-330 VRVDGR
+330 VRIDGR
-336 KAWETRPITAE
+336 KSWETRPITGE

-370 ATLGTKQD
+370 VTLGTKSD
-378 EQKIEALEGE
+378 EQKVETFEGE
-388 SFKPFMLHYNFPSFS
+388 TWKPFMLHYNFPSFS

-427 VQPVLP
+427 VQLVLP
-433 GREEFPYTIRI
+433 PKEEFPYTIRV

-473 IKAPVAGIAMGLIKE
+473 VKGPVAGIAMGLIKE
-488 RDRFAILTDIMGTED
+488 GDRVAILTDIMGTED

-509 FKVAGTASGVT
+509 FKVAGTERGIT

-530 VSREIMA
+530 VSQEIMA
-537 EALRQAREARLFV
+537 DALRQAKDARQHV
-550 LSRMREAIA
+550 LAKMQEVIVT
-559 EPRPELPPHAPR
+559 PRVELSPHAPR

-589 GKVVRGIQDQTGVK
+589 GKVVRGIQEQTGVK

-608 DGKVTLFGADARMVQ
+608 DGRIMLFGADAKLVQ
-623 QAIDIIQGIC
+623 QAVDIIQGIC

-689 LVKVIEIDP
+689 LVKVIEVDP

-704 SRRAALKDPEAA
+704 SRRAALKDPEAT
-716 AVGAEQLTGRPDGS
+716 AVGVEHLTGQPGDAPAGDGALGP
-730 APEPVAG
+730 AP
-737 PRGDRDRGDRDR
+737 RFDRDR
-749 GDRGRGGHRYRD
+749 GDRGDRARGHRRRD

>member
-1 MGTTVTHAPRHERT
+1 
-15 KNDMASAHSTQIEIG
+15 MAAAHSTQVEIG
-30 GRRFTLETGRV
+30 GRKLTLETGRV

-46 GAVLVRYGDTV
+46 GSVLVRYGDTV
-57 VLATVVASKSA
+57 VLATVVASRSA
-68 VEGQDFFPLT
+68 VEGQDFFPLS

-89 RIPGGFFKREGRPV
+89 RIPGGFFKREGRPA

-128 IQLIALAISADQE
+128 IQLIVLAISSDQE
-141 NDPDL
+141 NDPGI
-146 LAMNGASAAVC
+146 LAMNGASAAVL
-157 VAGLPFLGPFGAV
+157 VAGVPFLGPFGAV
-170 RIGLVDGR
+170 RIGHIDGH
-178 LVVNPSFRDLERSAL
+178 LVVNPPFADLERSML

-199 TEDSVVMV
+199 TEDSVMMV
-207 EAGAREVPED
+207 EAGAREVSED
-217 TFVEAI
+217 TLVEAI
-223 ALAHEECRGLV
+223 ALAHEECRALV

-241 QMAGK
+241 QLAGK
-246 PRWEFDAAAHEDP
+246 PRWEFDAAAHQDP
-259 ALEAQVRAAVGDRLR
+259 ALEAQVREAARGRVRD
-274 EVVRVPEKLQ
+274 VVRIPEKAQ
-284 RAQALNRVA
+284 RAQGLTKLA
-293 QDVQA
+293 QEVIA
-298 AVDPEGVRRAR
+298 AVDPDGLRKAK

-330 VRVDGR
+330 VRIDGR
-336 KAWETRPITAE
+336 KSTETRAISAE

-378 EQKIEALEGE
+378 EQRVETLEGE
-388 SFKPFMLHYNFPSFS
+388 STKPFMLHYNFPSFS
-403 VGEVRRFGSPGR
+403 VGEIRRFGSPGR

-427 VQPVLP
+427 VLPVLP
-433 GREEFPYTIRI
+433 PREGFPYTLRI

-488 RDRFAILTDIMGTED
+488 GERYAILTDIMGTED

-509 FKVAGTASGVT
+509 FKVAGTADGIT
-520 GLQMDIKIAG
+520 GLQMDIKVAG

-537 EALRQAREARLFV
+537 AALRQAREARLFV
-550 LSRMREAIA
+550 LSRMREAIS

-623 QAIDIIQGIC
+623 QATDIIQGIC
-633 KEAEVGRVHLGK
+633 KEAEVGRLHLGK

-668 SQIAEE
+668 SQISEE
-674 RTRRVEDVLREGDQV
+674 RTRRVEDVLREGDMV
-689 LVKVIEIDP
+689 LVKVIEVDP

-716 AVGAEQLTGRPDGS
+716 AAGAEQLTGQPDPN
-730 APEPVAG
+730 APETVG
-737 PRGDRDRGDRDR
+737 GGRGDRGGDRER
-749 GDRGRGGHRYRD
+749 GGDRGRGGHRYRE

>member
-1 MGTTVTHAPRHERT
+1 
-15 KNDMASAHSTQIEIG
+15 MAAAHSTQVEIG
-30 GRRFTLETGRV
+30 GRKLTLETGRV

-46 GAVLVRYGDTV
+46 GSVLVRYGDTV
-57 VLATVVASKSA
+57 VLATVVASRSA
-68 VEGQDFFPLT
+68 VEGQDFFPLS

-89 RIPGGFFKREGRPV
+89 RIPGGFFKREGRPA

-128 IQLIALAISADQE
+128 IQLIVLAISSDQE
-141 NDPDL
+141 NDPGI
-146 LAMNGASAAVC
+146 LAMNGASAAVL
-157 VAGLPFLGPFGAV
+157 VAGVPFLGPFGAV
-170 RIGLVDGR
+170 RIGHIDGH
-178 LVVNPSFRDLERSAL
+178 LVVNPPFADLERSML

-199 TEDSVVMV
+199 TEDSVMMV
-207 EAGAREVPED
+207 EAGAREVSED
-217 TFVEAI
+217 TLVEAI
-223 ALAHEECRGLV
+223 ALAHEECRALV

-241 QMAGK
+241 QLAGK
-246 PRWEFDAAAHEDP
+246 PRWEFDASAHQDP
-259 ALEAQVRAAVGDRLR
+259 ALEAQVREAARGRVRD
-274 EVVRVPEKLQ
+274 VVRIPEKAQ
-284 RAQALNRVA
+284 RAQGLTKLA
-293 QDVQA
+293 QEVIA
-298 AVDPEGVRRAR
+298 AVDPDGLRKAK

-316 LEKQEVRRMVLEDG
+316 LEKQEVRRMVLDDG
-330 VRVDGR
+330 VRIDGR
-336 KAWETRPITAE
+336 KSTETRAISAE

-378 EQKIEALEGE
+378 EQRVETLEGE
-388 SFKPFMLHYNFPSFS
+388 STKPFMLHYNFPSFS
-403 VGEVRRFGSPGR
+403 VGEIRRFGSPGR

-427 VQPVLP
+427 VLPVLP
-433 GREEFPYTIRI
+433 PREGFPYTLRI

-488 RDRFAILTDIMGTED
+488 GERYAILTDIMGTED

-509 FKVAGTASGVT
+509 FKVAGTADGIT
-520 GLQMDIKIAG
+520 GLQMDIKVAG

-537 EALRQAREARLFV
+537 AALRQAREARLFV
-550 LSRMREAIA
+550 LSRMREAIS

-623 QAIDIIQGIC
+623 QATDIIQGIC
-633 KEAEVGRVHLGK
+633 KEAEVGRLHLGK

-668 SQIAEE
+668 SQISEE
-674 RTRRVEDVLREGDQV
+674 RTRRVEDVLREGDMV
-689 LVKVIEIDP
+689 LVKVIEVDP

-716 AVGAEQLTGRPDGS
+716 AAGAEQLTGQPDPN
-730 APEPVAG
+730 APETVG
-737 PRGDRDRGDRDR
+737 GGRGDRGGDRER
-749 GDRGRGGHRYRD
+749 GGDRGRGGHRYRE

>member
-1 MGTTVTHAPRHERT
+1 MVTGHT
-15 KNDMASAHSTQIEIG
+15 TQIELG
-30 GRRFTLETGRV
+30 GRLLTLETGRV

-46 GAVLVRYGDTV
+46 GAVLVRYGDSV
-57 VLATVVASKSA
+57 VLATVTASKSA

-128 IQLIALAISADQE
+128 IQLIALAIAADHD
-141 NDPDL
+141 NDPDI
-146 LAMNGASAAVC
+146 LAMNGASAAVL
-157 VAGLPFLGPFGAV
+157 VAGVPFLGPFGAV

-178 LVVNPSFRDLERSAL
+178 LTVNPTRSQRDRSTLE
-193 DLVVAA
+193 LVVAA
-199 TEDSVVMV
+199 TEESVVMV
-207 EAGAREVPED
+207 EAGAMEVPEE
-217 TFVEAI
+217 TMVEAI
-223 ALAHEECRGLV
+223 TLGHAECRGLV
-234 RIQRALA
+234 RAQRELA
-241 QMAGK
+241 DRAGK
-246 PRWEFDAAAHEDP
+246 ARWSFDPAAHHDP
-259 ALEAQVRAAVGDRLR
+259 GLESRVREAAVARVR
-274 EVVRVPEKLQ
+274 EIIAIPEKV
-284 RAQALNRVA
+284 RRGQALGKLAEEVL
-293 QDVQA
+293 A
-298 AVDPEGVRRAR
+298 AVDPDGLKRPR
-309 VREYLDK
+309 VKEYLDK
-316 LEKQEVRRMVLEDG
+316 VERDEVRRMILDRG
-330 VRVDGR
+330 VRIDGR
-336 KAWETRPITAE
+336 QSWETRAITAE

-355 GSALFTRGETQALVA
+355 GSALFTRGETQALVV

-378 EQKIEALEGE
+378 EQKIEELGGE
-388 SFKPFMLHYNFPSFS
+388 SFKDFMLHYNFPSFS
-403 VGEVRRFGSPGR
+403 VGEIRRFGSPGR

-427 VQPVLP
+427 VAPVLP
-433 GREEFPYTIRI
+433 PKEQFPYTIRI

-473 IKAPVAGIAMGLIKE
+473 VKTPVAGIAMGLIKE
-488 RDRFAILTDIMGTED
+488 GERYAILTDIMGTED

-509 FKVAGTASGVT
+509 FKVAGTEAGIT
-520 GLQMDIKIAG
+520 GLQMDNKVAG
-530 VSREIMA
+530 VSGQILA
-537 EALRQAREARLFV
+537 EALRQAREARRYV
-550 LSRMREAIA
+550 LTRMRDAIQA
-559 EPRPELPPHAPR
+559 PREELSPYAPR
-571 FVTIR
+571 FVTIK
-576 IRPEKIREVIGPG
+576 IKPEKIREVIGPG
-589 GKVVRGIQDQTGVK
+589 GKVVRGIQEQTGVK

-608 DGKVTLFGADARMVQ
+608 DGRVMLFGVDARMVQ
-623 QAIDIIQGIC
+623 QAIDIIQGIV

-674 RTRRVEDVLREGDQV
+674 RTRRVEDVLNEGDLV
-689 LVKVIEIDP
+689 LVKVIEVDP

-704 SRRAALKDPEAA
+704 SRRAALKDPEAEA
-716 AVGAEQLTGRPDGS
+716 MGPEHLTGRPGEGGEGDGS
-730 APEPVAG
+730 AAPRPERERYGA
-737 PRGDRDRGDRDR
+737 RGDRGAERGGRDR
-749 GDRGRGGHRYRD
+749 GDRGRGPRR

>member
-1 MGTTVTHAPRHERT
+1 
-15 KNDMASAHSTQIEIG
+15 MAIGHTTQIEIG
-30 GRRFTLETGRV
+30 GRPLTLESGRV

-46 GAVLVRYGDTV
+46 GAVLVRYGDSV
-57 VLATVVASKSA
+57 VLATVVASKTA

-89 RIPGGFFKREGRPV
+89 RIPGGFFKREGRPA

-141 NDPDL
+141 NDPDI
-146 LAMNGASAAVC
+146 LAMNGASAAVA

-178 LVVNPSFRDLERSAL
+178 LVVNPTGSQLDRSSL
-193 DLVVAA
+193 DLIVAA
-199 TEDSVVMV
+199 TEESVVMV
-207 EAGAREVPED
+207 EAGAREVPEE
-217 TFVEAI
+217 TIVEAI
-223 ALAHEECRGLV
+223 ALGHAECKAIVRG
-234 RIQRALA
+234 QRALA
-241 QMAGK
+241 EMVGK
-246 PRWEFDAAAHEDP
+246 PRWAFDASVQDDRQ
-259 ALEAQVRAAVGDRLR
+259 LEAQVRTAAQSRFR
-274 EVVRVPEKLQ
+274 EIITIAEKIQ
-284 RAQALNRVA
+284 RGQALSRLAEEVL
-293 QDVQA
+293 A
-298 AVDPEGVRRAR
+298 AVDPDALRRAK
-309 VREYLDK
+309 VKEYLDK
-316 LEKQEVRRMVLEDG
+316 VEREEVRRMILDRG
-330 VRVDGR
+330 IRIDGR
-336 KAWETRPITAE
+336 PAWETRPISAE

-370 ATLGTKQD
+370 ATLGTKSD
-378 EQKIEALEGE
+378 VQKIEALEGE

-403 VGEVRRFGSPGR
+403 VGEIRRFGSPGR

-427 VQPVLP
+427 VLPVLP
-433 GREEFPYTIRI
+433 AKEQFPYTIRI

-473 IKAPVAGIAMGLIKE
+473 IRTPVAGIAMGLIKE
-488 RDRFAILTDIMGTED
+488 GDRFAILTDIMGTED

-509 FKVAGTASGVT
+509 FKVAGTETGVT
-520 GLQMDIKIAG
+520 GLQMDIKVAG
-530 VSREIMA
+530 VSRDIMA
-537 EALRQAREARLFV
+537 DALRQAREARLYV
-550 LSRMREAIA
+550 LSKMREAIA
-559 EPRPELPPHAPR
+559 APRSELSPFAPR
-571 FVTIR
+571 FVTIK
-576 IRPEKIREVIGPG
+576 IKPEKIREVIGPG
-589 GKVVRGIQDQTGVK
+589 GKVVRGIQEQTGVK

-608 DGKVTLFGADARMVQ
+608 DGRVMLFGADARMVQ
-623 QAIDIIQGIC
+623 HAIDIIQGIC

-674 RTRRVEDVLREGDQV
+674 RTRRVEDVLNEGDEV
-689 LVKVIEIDP
+689 LVKVIEVDP

-704 SRRAALKDPEAA
+704 SRRAALKDPEAEA
-716 AVGAEQLTGRPDGS
+716 IGPEHLTGRPG
-730 APEPVAG
+730 EG
-737 PRGDRDRGDRDR
+737 PPPDNARGPRPDRDRDRGGDRGDRDRGDRDR
-749 GDRGRGGHRYRD
+749 GRGHRR

>member
-1 MGTTVTHAPRHERT
+1 
-15 KNDMASAHSTQIEIG
+15 MAMAKTSQAEIG
-30 GRRFTLETGRV
+30 GRSLTLETGRV

-46 GAVLVRYGDTV
+46 GAVLVRYGDSV
-57 VLATVVASKSA
+57 VLATVVASKTA

-128 IQLIALAISADQE
+128 IQLIALVISADQD
-141 NDPDL
+141 NDPDI
-146 LAMNGASAAVC
+146 LAMNGASAAVL

-178 LVVNPSFRDLERSAL
+178 LVVNPTDSERDRTAL

-199 TEDSVVMV
+199 TEDSVAMV
-207 EAGAREVPED
+207 EAGADEVSEE
-217 TFVEAI
+217 TMLEAI
-223 ALAHEECRGLV
+223 ALGHAECRALV
-234 RIQRALA
+234 RAQRALA
-241 QMAGK
+241 EMAGK
-246 PRWEFDAAAHEDP
+246 PRWAFDAAVHQDP
-259 ALEAQVRAAVGDRLR
+259 ELESRVRQAAEARIR
-274 EVVRVPEKLQ
+274 EIIAIPEKVQ
-284 RAQALNRVA
+284 RGQALGRLADEVLA
-293 QDVQA
+293 RL
-298 AVDPEGVRRAR
+298 DPDGLRPAKVK
-309 VREYLDK
+309 EYLDK
-316 LEKQEVRRMVLEDG
+316 VERDAVRRMILDRG
-330 VRVDGR
+330 VRIDGR
-336 KAWETRPITAE
+336 QSWETRAISAE

-370 ATLGTKQD
+370 ATLGTKSD
-378 EQKIEALEGE
+378 EQKIETFSGE
-388 SFKPFMLHYNFPSFS
+388 AFKPFMLHYNFPSFS

-427 VQPVLP
+427 VYPVLP
-433 GREEFPYTIRI
+433 PKEQFPYTIRI

-473 IKAPVAGIAMGLIKE
+473 IRAPVAGIAMGLIKE
-488 RDRFAILTDIMGTED
+488 GSRHAILTDIMGTED

-509 FKVAGTASGVT
+509 FKVAGTEKGVT
-520 GLQMDIKIAG
+520 GLQMDNKVAG
-530 VSREIMA
+530 VSREILA
-537 EALRQAREARLFV
+537 DALRQAREARAYV
-550 LSRMREAIA
+550 LGRMREALA
-559 EPRPELPPHAPR
+559 TPREELSPYAPR
-571 FVTIR
+571 FVTIK
-576 IRPEKIREVIGPG
+576 IKPEKIREVIGPG
-589 GKVVRGIQDQTGVK
+589 GKVVRGIQEQTGVK

-608 DGKVTLFGADARMVQ
+608 DGRVMLFGADSRMVQ
-623 QAIDIIQGIC
+623 QAVDIIQGIV
-633 KEAEVGRVHLGK
+633 KEAEVGRTHLGK

-674 RTRRVEDVLREGDQV
+674 RTRRVEDVLNEGDMV
-689 LVKVIEIDP
+689 LVKVIEVDP

-704 SRRAALKDPEAA
+704 SRRAALKDPDASGL
-716 AVGAEQLTGRPDGS
+716 GAEQLTGRPGEGPSPDGDRGLR
-730 APEPVAG
+730 PDRDRG
-737 PRGDRDRGDRDR
+737 GDRDRGDRDR
-749 GDRGRGGHRYRD
+749 GGDRGDRGRGHRR

>member
-1 MGTTVTHAPRHERT
+1 
-15 KNDMASAHSTQIEIG
+15 MATAHSTQIELG
-30 GRRFTLETGRV
+30 GRRFSLETGRV

-57 VLATVVASKSA
+57 VLATVVASKLP
-68 VEGQDFFPLT
+68 VEGQDFFPLS

-122 KGFRNE
+122 KGFRHE
-128 IQLIALAISADQE
+128 IQVIALAVSADQE
-141 NDPDL
+141 NDPDI
-146 LAMNGASAAVC
+146 LAMNGASAAVT
-157 VAGLPFLGPFGAV
+157 VAGLPYLGPFGAV
-170 RIGLVDGR
+170 RVGLVDGR
-178 LVVNPSFRDLERSAL
+178 LTVNPTFRELERSTL

-207 EAGAREVPED
+207 EAGAREVPEA
-217 TFVEAI
+217 TLVEAI
-223 ALAHEECRGLV
+223 ALGHEECRNLV

-241 QMAGK
+241 HMAGR
-246 PRWEFDAAAHEDP
+246 PRWEFDAAAQHDP
-259 ALEAQVRAAVGDRLR
+259 ALEARVREAAGARIR
-274 EVVRVPEKLQ
+274 EVVRIPEKTE
-284 RAQALNRVA
+284 RARALTKLA
-293 QDVQA
+293 QDVLA
-298 AVDPEGVRRAR
+298 AVDPEGLRKAQ
-309 VREYLDK
+309 VRECLDK
-316 LEKQEVRRMVLEDG
+316 LEQQEVRRMVLEEG
-330 VRVDGR
+330 VRIDGR
-336 KAWETRPITAE
+336 RVAETRPISAQ

-433 GREEFPYTIRI
+433 PRDEFPYTIRI

-488 RDRFAILTDIMGTED
+488 GDRFAILTDIMGTED

-509 FKVAGTASGVT
+509 FKVAGTADGVT

-530 VSREIMA
+530 VSRDIMA
-537 EALRQAREARLFV
+537 AALRQAREARLHV
-550 LSRMREAIA
+550 LAKMREAIA
-559 EPRPELPPHAPR
+559 APRPELPPHAPR

-608 DGKVTLFGADARMVQ
+608 DGRVTLFGADARLVQ

-633 KEAEVGRVHLGK
+633 KEVEVGRVHLGK

-689 LVKVIEIDP
+689 LVKVLEVDP

-716 AVGAEQLTGRPDGS
+716 AVGVEQLSGIPEAG
-730 APEPVAG
+730 APEGVPGGRAE
-737 PRGDRDRGDRDR
+737 RE
-749 GDRGRGGHRYRD
+749 RGRGGPRYRDA

>member
-1 MGTTVTHAPRHERT
+1 
-15 KNDMASAHSTQIEIG
+15 MAAAHSTQIEIG
-30 GRRFTLETGRV
+30 GRRLTLETGRV

-46 GAVLVRYGDTV
+46 GSVLVRYGDTV
-57 VLATVVASKSA
+57 VLATVVASRSS
-68 VEGQDFFPLT
+68 VEGQDFFPLS

-89 RIPGGFFKREGRPV
+89 RIPGGFFKREGRPA

-141 NDPDL
+141 NDPGI

-157 VAGLPFLGPFGAV
+157 VAGVPFLGPFGAV
-170 RIGLVDGR
+170 RVGFIDGR
-178 LVVNPSFRDLERSAL
+178 LVVNPPFADLDRSTL

-199 TEDSVVMV
+199 TEDSVMMV
-207 EAGAREVPED
+207 EAGAYEVPED
-217 TFVEAI
+217 TMLEAI
-223 ALAHEECRGLV
+223 ALAHEECRALV
-234 RIQRALA
+234 RAQRALA
-241 QMAGK
+241 ALAAK
-246 PRWEFDAAAHEDP
+246 PRWEFDASLHQDP
-259 ALEAQVRAAVGDRLR
+259 ALEALVRDAAVNRIRD
-274 EVVRVPEKLQ
+274 VVRIPEKAL
-284 RAQALNRVA
+284 RAQGLTKLAHEVM
-293 QDVQA
+293 A
-298 AVDPEGVRRAR
+298 AVDPDGLRRAK

-330 VRVDGR
+330 IRVDGR
-336 KAWETRPITAE
+336 KSTETRAISAE
-347 VSFLPRTH
+347 VSFLPRSH

-378 EQKIEALEGE
+378 EQKIESLEGE
-388 SFKPFMLHYNFPSFS
+388 STKPFMLHYNFPSFS
-403 VGEVRRFGSPGR
+403 VGEIRRFGSPGR

-433 GREEFPYTIRI
+433 SRDGFPYTLRI

-488 RDRFAILTDIMGTED
+488 GERYAILTDIMGTED

-509 FKVAGTASGVT
+509 FKVAGTADGIT
-520 GLQMDIKIAG
+520 GLQMDIKVAG

-537 EALRQAREARLFV
+537 AALRQAREARVFV
-550 LSRMREAIA
+550 LARMREAIA
-559 EPRPELPPHAPR
+559 APRPELPPHAPR

-589 GKVVRGIQDQTGVK
+589 GKVVRGIQEQTGVK

-689 LVKVIEIDP
+689 LVKVIEVDP

-704 SRRAALKDPEAA
+704 SRRAALKDPEGAA
-716 AVGAEQLTGRPDGS
+716 AGTEHLTGQPDPN
-730 APEPVAG
+730 APEAVG
-737 PRGDRDRGDRDR
+737 GGGRGDRGGDRER
-749 GDRGRGGHRYRD
+749 GSDRGRGGYR

>member
-1 MGTTVTHAPRHERT
+1 MSA
-15 KNDMASAHSTQIEIG
+15 AHSTQVEIG
-30 GRRFTLETGRV
+30 GRKLTLETGRV

-46 GAVLVRYGDTV
+46 GSVLVRYGDTV
-57 VLATVVASKSA
+57 ILATVVAARSA
-68 VEGQDFFPLT
+68 TEGQDFFPLS

-89 RIPGGFFKREGRPV
+89 RIPGGFFKREGRPA

-122 KGFRNE
+122 KGFKNE
-128 IQLIALAISADQE
+128 IQLIVLAISSDQE
-141 NDPDL
+141 NDPGI
-146 LAMNGASAAVC
+146 LAMNGASAAVL

-170 RIGLVDGR
+170 RIGQIDGR
-178 LVVNPSFRDLERSAL
+178 LVVNPPFADLEESTL

-199 TEDSVVMV
+199 TEDSVMMV
-207 EAGAREVPED
+207 EAGAREVSED
-217 TFVEAI
+217 TLVEAI
-223 ALAHEECRGLV
+223 ALAHEECRALV
-234 RIQRALA
+234 RAQRALA
-241 QMAGK
+241 QLAGK
-246 PRWEFDAAAHEDP
+246 PRWEFDASAHQDP
-259 ALEAQVRAAVGDRLR
+259 ALEAQVREATRGRIR
-274 EVVRVPEKLQ
+274 EVVRIPEKAQ
-284 RAQALNRVA
+284 RALGLTKLA
-293 QDVQA
+293 QEVVA
-298 AVDPEGVRRAR
+298 AVDPEGLRKAK

-316 LEKQEVRRMVLEDG
+316 LEKQEVRRMVLKDG
-330 VRVDGR
+330 IRIDGR
-336 KAWETRPITAE
+336 KSTDTRAISAE

-378 EQKIEALEGE
+378 EQRVETLEGE
-388 SFKPFMLHYNFPSFS
+388 STKPFMLHYNFPSFS
-403 VGEVRRFGSPGR
+403 VGEIRRFGSPGR

-427 VQPVLP
+427 VLPVLP
-433 GREEFPYTIRI
+433 PRESFPYTLRI

-488 RDRFAILTDIMGTED
+488 GDRYAILTDIMGTED

-509 FKVAGTASGVT
+509 FKVAGTEQGLT

-530 VSREIMA
+530 VSREIMG
-537 EALRQAREARLFV
+537 EALQKARDARLFV

-559 EPRPELPPHAPR
+559 SPRQELSPNAPR

-589 GKVVRGIQDQTGVK
+589 GKVVRGIQEQTGVK

-608 DGKVTLFGADARMVQ
+608 DGRIMLFGVNAQAVQ
-623 QAIDIIQGIC
+623 QAVEIIQGIC
-633 KEAEVGRVHLGK
+633 KEVEVGKLSLGK

-668 SQIAEE
+668 SQIAED
-674 RTRRVEDVLREGDQV
+674 RTRRVEDVLNEGDQV
-689 LVKVIEIDP
+689 LVKVLEVDP
-698 SGKIRL
+698 TGKIRL
-704 SRRAALKDPEAA
+704 SRRAALADPEAA
-716 AVGAEQLTGRPDGS
+716 SMGTESLTGRPLAEGET
-730 APEPVAG
+730 PPPRE
-737 PRGDRDRGDRDR
+737 PRGYQDRDRDRG
-749 GDRGRGGHRYRD
+749 GRGHRR

>member
-1 MGTTVTHAPRHERT
+1 MTNE
-15 KNDMASAHSTQIEIG
+15 MATAHSTQIEIG
-30 GRRFTLETGRV
+30 GRRFSLETGRV

-68 VEGQDFFPLT
+68 VEAQDFFPLT

-128 IQLIALAISADQE
+128 IQVIALAISADQE
-141 NDPDL
+141 NDPDI
-146 LAMNGASAAVC
+146 LAMNGASAAVA

-170 RIGLVDGR
+170 RIGLIEGR
-178 LVVNPSFRDLERSAL
+178 LVINPTLRELEASAL

-207 EAGAREVPED
+207 EAGAHEVPEE

-223 ALAHEECRGLV
+223 ALGHQECRHLV

-246 PRWEFDAAAHEDP
+246 PRWEFEAPAPDV
-259 ALEAQVRAAVGDRLR
+259 ALEDQVRAAAGTRLR
-274 EVVRVPEKLQ
+274 EVVRVVDKME
-284 RAQALNRVA
+284 RAHALSRLA
-293 QDVQA
+293 QDVLA
-298 AVDPEGVRRAR
+298 AVDPEGLRKVK
-309 VREYLDK
+309 VRECLDK
-316 LEKQEVRRMVLEDG
+316 LEKEEVRRMVLDEG
-330 VRVDGR
+330 VRIDGR
-336 KAWETRPITAE
+336 KARETRAITAE
-347 VSFLPRTH
+347 VGFLPRAH
-355 GSALFTRGETQALVA
+355 GSAVFTRGETQALVA

-433 GREEFPYTIRI
+433 PREDFPYTIRI

-460 CGASLALMDAGVP
+460 CGSSLALMDAGVP

-488 RDRFAILTDIMGTED
+488 GDRFAILTDIMGTED

-509 FKVAGTASGVT
+509 FKVAGTAAGVT

-537 EALRQAREARLFV
+537 EALRQAHEARLFV

-559 EPRPELPPHAPR
+559 TPRPELPPHAPR

-608 DGKVTLFGADARMVQ
+608 DGKVTLFGADARLVQ

-633 KEAEVGRVHLGK
+633 KEVEVGRLHLGK

-674 RTRRVEDVLREGDQV
+674 RTRRVEDVLREGDHV
-689 LVKVIEIDP
+689 LVKVLEVDP

-716 AVGAEQLTGRPDGS
+716 AIGTEQLTGRPDGS
-730 APEPVAG
+730 APEGVQG
-737 PRGDRDRGDRDR
+737 GRGDRGGER
-749 GDRGRGGHRYRD
+749 DRGRGGHRHRDA

>member
-1 MGTTVTHAPRHERT
+1 
-15 KNDMASAHSTQIEIG
+15 
-30 GRRFTLETGRV
+30 
-41 AKQAD
+41 
-46 GAVLVRYGDTV
+46 
-57 VLATVVASKSA
+57 
-68 VEGQDFFPLT
+68 

-89 RIPGGFFKREGRPV
+89 KIPGGFFKREGRPV

-128 IQLIALAISADQE
+128 IQLIALVISADHV
-141 NDPDL
+141 NDPDI

-178 LVVNPSFRDLERSAL
+178 LVVNPTGSDLSRSAL

-207 EAGAREVPED
+207 EAGASEVPDETLVD
-217 TFVEAI
+217 AI
-223 ALAHEECRGLV
+223 ALAHAECRGLV
-234 RIQRALA
+234 RMQRALA
-241 QMAGK
+241 EMAGK
-246 PRWEFDAAAHEDP
+246 PRWAFDAAAHADP
-259 ALEAQVRAAVGDRLR
+259 ALEAKVRAAAEERIR
-274 EVVRVPEKLQ
+274 EAITIADKVQ
-284 RAQALNRVA
+284 RGQILAKVA
-293 QDVQA
+293 AEVMA
-298 AVDPEGVRRAR
+298 AVDPEGLRKAKVK
-309 VREYLDK
+309 ECLDK
-316 LEKQEVRRMVLEDG
+316 VEKGEVRRMILDRG
-330 VRVDGR
+330 VRIDGR
-336 KAWETRPITAE
+336 KSWETRPISTE

-370 ATLGTKQD
+370 VTLGTKSD
-378 EQKIEALEGE
+378 EQKMEALEGE
-388 SFKPFMLHYNFPSFS
+388 SFKRFMLHYNFPSFS

-427 VQPVLP
+427 VEPVLP
-433 GREEFPYTIRI
+433 PKEAFPYTIRI

-473 IKAPVAGIAMGLIKE
+473 IQAPVAGIAMGLIKE
-488 RDRFAILTDIMGTED
+488 GDRVAILTDIMGTED

-509 FKVAGTASGVT
+509 FKVAGTEQGVT
-520 GLQMDIKIAG
+520 GLQMDIKVAG
-530 VSREIMA
+530 VSA
-537 EALRQAREARLFV
+537 EVLATALRQSREARLFV
-550 LSRMREAIA
+550 LSKMNEAITR
-559 EPRPELPPHAPR
+559 PRSELSPYAPR

-576 IRPEKIREVIGPG
+576 IKPEKIREIIGPG
-589 GKVVRGIQDQTGVK
+589 GKVVRGIQEQTGVK
-603 VDIED
+603 IDIED
-608 DGKVTLFGADARMVQ
+608 DGRVMLFGVDAGMVQ
-623 QAIDIIQGIC
+623 QAVDIIQGIC

-674 RTRRVEDVLREGDQV
+674 RTRRVEDVLNEGDLV
-689 LVKVIEIDP
+689 LVKVIEVDP

-704 SRRAALKDPEAA
+704 SRRAALKDPEA
-716 AVGAEQLTGRPDGS
+716 GGLGEEHLTGRPGEGPVPEGGH
-730 APEPVAG
+730 APRP
-737 PRGDRDRGDRDR
+737 DRDR
-749 GDRGRGGHRYRD
+749 GDRGGDRGRGHRR

>member
-1 MGTTVTHAPRHERT
+1 
-15 KNDMASAHSTQIEIG
+15 MATGHSTQIEIG
-30 GRRFTLETGRV
+30 GRRLTFETGRV

-46 GAVLVRYGDTV
+46 GAVLIRYGDTV
-57 VLATVVASKSA
+57 VLATVVASRSS
-68 VEGQDFFPLT
+68 VEGQDFFPLS

-89 RIPGGFFKREGRPV
+89 RIPGGFFKREGRPA

-128 IQLIALAISADQE
+128 IQVIALAISADQE
-141 NDPDL
+141 NDPDI
-146 LAMNGASAAVC
+146 LAMNAASAAVC

-178 LVVNPSFRDLERSAL
+178 LVVNPTFAELEESAL
-193 DLVVAA
+193 DLIVAA
-199 TEDSVVMV
+199 TEESVVMV
-207 EAGAREVPED
+207 EAGAREVPEATLVD
-217 TFVEAI
+217 AI
-223 ALAHEECRGLV
+223 ALAHDECRTLA
-234 RIQRALA
+234 RLQRALA

-246 PRWEFDAAAHEDP
+246 ARWEFDAAAHEDP
-259 ALEAQVRAAVGDRLR
+259 ALEAQVRATAGDRVR
-274 EVVRVPEKLQ
+274 EVVRIPEKLQ
-284 RAQALNRVA
+284 RAHGLTRLA
-293 QDVQA
+293 QDVLA
-298 AVDPEGVRRAR
+298 AVDPDGLRKSR
-309 VREYLDK
+309 VREYLDR
-316 LEKQEVRRMVLEDG
+316 LEKHEVRRMVLEQG

-336 KAWETRPITAE
+336 KCWETRPISAE
-347 VSFLPRTH
+347 VAFLPRTH

-378 EQKIEALEGE
+378 EQKIESLEGE

-427 VQPVLP
+427 VEPVLP
-433 GREEFPYTIRI
+433 GREDFPYTIRI

-488 RDRFAILTDIMGTED
+488 GDRFAILTDIMGTED

-509 FKVAGTASGVT
+509 FKVAGTAAGVT

-530 VSREIMA
+530 VSREIMG
-537 EALRQAREARLFV
+537 EALRQAKEARTFV

-689 LVKVIEIDP
+689 LVKVIEVDP

-704 SRRAALKDPEAA
+704 SRRAALKDPEAG
-716 AVGAEQLTGRPDGS
+716 AVGAEQLTGKPDGS
-730 APEPVAG
+730 APEAVAG
-737 PRGDRDRGDRDR
+737 GRGDRGDRGDRDR
-749 GDRGRGGHRYRD
+749 GGERGRGGHRYRE

>member
-1 MGTTVTHAPRHERT
+1 
-15 KNDMASAHSTQIEIG
+15 MAAVAHSTQVEIG
-30 GRRFTLETGRV
+30 GRKLTLETGRV

-46 GAVLVRYGDTV
+46 GSVLVRYGDTV
-57 VLATVVASKSA
+57 VLATVVASRSA
-68 VEGQDFFPLT
+68 VEGQDFFPLS

-89 RIPGGFFKREGRPV
+89 RIPGGFFKREGRPA

-122 KGFRNE
+122 KGFKNE
-128 IQLIALAISADQE
+128 IQLIVLAISSDQE
-141 NDPDL
+141 NDPGI

-157 VAGLPFLGPFGAV
+157 VAGVPFLGPFGAV
-170 RIGLVDGR
+170 RIGHIDGK
-178 LVVNPSFRDLERSAL
+178 LVVNPTFADLDRSLL

-207 EAGAREVPED
+207 EAGAREVPEE
-217 TFVEAI
+217 TMVEAI
-223 ALAHEECRGLV
+223 ALAHDECRALV
-234 RIQRALA
+234 RVQKALA

-246 PRWEFDAAAHEDP
+246 ARWEFDASVHQDP
-259 ALEAQVRAAVGDRLR
+259 ALEAQVREATRGRIRD
-274 EVVRVPEKLQ
+274 VVRIAEKTQ
-284 RAQALNRVA
+284 RAQALTKLA
-293 QDVQA
+293 QEVLA
-298 AVDPEGVRRAR
+298 AVDPEGLRKGK

-316 LEKQEVRRMVLEDG
+316 QEKQEVRRMVLDEG
-330 VRVDGR
+330 VRIDGR
-336 KAWETRPITAE
+336 TNTDTRPISAE

-378 EQKIEALEGE
+378 EQKIESLEGE
-388 SFKPFMLHYNFPSFS
+388 STKPFMLHYNFPSFS
-403 VGEVRRFGSPGR
+403 VGEIRRFGSPGR

-427 VQPVLP
+427 VLPVLP
-433 GREEFPYTIRI
+433 PRESFPYTLRV

-488 RDRFAILTDIMGTED
+488 GDRYAILTDIMGTED

-509 FKVAGTASGVT
+509 FKVAGTADGIT
-520 GLQMDIKIAG
+520 GLQMDIKVAG

-537 EALRQAREARLFV
+537 TALRQAREARQFV

-559 EPRPELPPHAPR
+559 APRPELPPHAPR

-608 DGKVTLFGADARMVQ
+608 DGKVTLFGADARLVQ

-633 KEAEVGRVHLGK
+633 KEAEVGRIHLGK

-674 RTRRVEDVLREGDQV
+674 RTRRVEDVLREGDMV
-689 LVKVIEIDP
+689 LVKVIEVDP

-716 AVGAEQLTGRPDGS
+716 AAGAENLTGQPDAS
-730 APEPVAG
+730 APEAVG
-737 PRGDRDRGDRDR
+737 GGRGDRDR